1 MSDIQVATPSSNSGP
16 SPRDRPSP
24 GDALSPNNERSAL
37 AVAAKESLK
46 IRRAHLFAQ
55 KHHTDLLRG
64 MNLQEQRYTAT
75 SNDVSCQL
83 DLLTNSCSALP
94 QIGCISSGNIPLQR
108 PELGAADH
116 ESGTHQ
122 VSDSTNSPKQ
132 ELRATLVLL
141 LRPSILPNSIPVT
154 KESHLRVSTFR
165 NQVIYV
171 VGVYIFA
178 RSAMT
183 ESSPQ
188 NELKTQSTLTMR
200 TLGNLGPEHRLSS
213 ILQSACRKTLRATTS
228 APSRLDTFRYQRA
241 R

>member
-1 MSDIQVATPSSNSGP
+1 VATPSSNSAP

-37 AVAAKESLK
+37 TVAAKESLK

-64 MNLQEQRYTAT
+64 MNVQEQRYMAT
-75 SNDVSCQL
+75 SNHVSCQL
-83 DLLTNSCSALP
+83 DLLTNPCSALP
-94 QIGCISSGNIPLQR
+94 RIGCISSGNIPLQR

-154 KESHLRVSTFR
+154 KESRLRVSTFR

-171 VGVYIFA
+171 IGVYIFA
-178 RSAMT
+178 RST
-183 ESSPQ
+183 TTESESSPQ
-188 NELKTQSTLTMR
+188 NELKTRSTLTMR
-200 TLGNLGPEHRLSS
+200 TLGDLGP
-213 ILQSACRKTLRATTS
+213 
-228 APSRLDTFRYQRA
+228 
-241 R
+241 